1 MKRFTVVIIALGIA
15 LSLFIFVGD
24 RTADEPS
31 SKVSTTTVF
40 DEKQPN
46 EMTVTVQ
53 STAVTTSAPR
63 SEEIKIRAKRID
75 VKKIVQFPELP
86 TGCEITSLTMLL
98 AYLGFDIDK
107 VTLSRDFL
115 PKMSFY
121 TKNNVYYGADFTT
134 TFAGDPEDPYSYGC
148 YAPCIVTAANNYLK
162 TQNTK
167 LAAHDI
173 SGSELESL
181 LTDYIDK
188 DIPVLIWITSKNLQP
203 SRPTSVW
210 TTPEGKKV
218 QWLSNE
224 HCVVLTGYD
233 LDKKIVH
240 TADPMNTTEDYTS
253 YDMGTLKQR
262 YNELG
267 KQCVRIG

>member
-148 YAPCIVTAANNYLK
+148 YAPCIATAANNYLK

-253 YDMGTLKQR
+253 YDMDTLKQR